1 MTSTSNALILG
12 DNEGDIYDPTYNIIS
27 EYGTY
32 KKVNVDNTSNL
43 KSFYI
48 VYDQKNYGEAVGQ
61 STKACL
67 VPPAPMSGSCEPVTT
82 SFDIA
87 SAQGFDIRAPGIIL
101 FEHPNFVGNSRQYR
115 NSNRNITAS
124 FPANQGW
131 EGVSSI
137 IVTGGKWKL
146 YAGKNM
152 KGAKVAEVDDTTQLY
167 KFEGED
173 RVQSI
178 ERVD

>member
-48 VYDQKNYGEAVGQ
+48 VYDQKNYGEAVGL

-67 VPPAPMSGSCEPVTT
+67 VPPA
-82 SFDIA
+82 
-87 SAQGFDIRAPGIIL
+87 R
-101 FEHPNFVGNSRQYR
+101 
-115 NSNRNITAS
+115 SNERLLWACD
-124 FPANQGW
+124 NQ
-131 EGVSSI
+131 
-137 IVTGGKWKL
+137 L
-146 YAGKNM
+146 
-152 KGAKVAEVDDTTQLY
+152 
-167 KFEGED
+167 
-173 RVQSI
+173 
-178 ERVD
+178 